1 MNGMEFRFRRWSGIA
16 IALFVLQFIAL
27 PVTASETAAFTGAM
41 RRYFPKGTINTVLSS
56 GENDSSVKRAYICVE
71 QPEITGVR
79 YERILLDLKDLRRH
93 FVNDAVRIDGIASA
107 AISGTLTKAEFERVI
122 AAGFPSLK
130 NIKIT
135 FSKKSIDILGVYEKS
150 YLVRV
155 RALMGFHGRY
165 EIDSRTGTAS
175 LVFSDVT
182 NDNAMVSAGEIV
194 TVLEKACPKLDF
206 NSLPGRPA
214 VRHVVVDENRIWF
227 STVAR

>member
-1 MNGMEFRFRRWSGIA
+1 M
-16 IALFVLQFIAL
+16 
-27 PVTASETAAFTGAM
+27 
-41 RRYFPKGTINTVLSS
+41 
-56 GENDSSVKRAYICVE
+56 
-71 QPEITGVR
+71 
-79 YERILLDLKDLRRH
+79 
-93 FVNDAVRIDGIASA
+93 
-107 AISGTLTKAEFERVI
+107 
-122 AAGFPSLK
+122 
-130 NIKIT
+130 
-135 FSKKSIDILGVYEKS
+135 
-150 YLVRV
+150 RV